1 MIPSSISRYLD
12 SKGIR
17 GPWRIAGTARRD
29 FQGAVVIPALAE
41 KDSLFETLDSLA
53 GNPREFLSRFLIL
66 VVINNRSDANPAD
79 KVDNGETL
87 DLIST
92 GKRISRNLQI
102 GWIDAA
108 SNGLELSPKD
118 GGVGMARKIGF
129 DLALPQ
135 LAFNSSP
142 PLLLSLDADT
152 LVRPDYLPA
161 ILKHFQGAKEG
172 GAVIP
177 FCHQRGK
184 ETEQQAAIQRYELFL
199 RSYVLG
205 LERAGSPY
213 AFHTVGSAMACRAE
227 AYARMGGMNH
237 REAGEDFYFLQHL
250 AKTAGVGKMEGTV
263 VYPSPRVSHRVPFGT
278 GRSMSRLLAAE
289 SGAVLFYRPECFQ
302 ILKDWLALV
311 AENLESEGE
320 DIFLE
325 GRRISEELGS
335 YLTQIKFAPTWKK
348 LTNNCH
354 APPLLL
360 KAFHNWF
367 DGLKTLKLIH
377 HLSAGP
383 YPRAEPD
390 LVIPGFLKWAGLE
403 PPEGIK
409 NQLFL
414 LCRIQVGGDD
424 RFPFS

>member
-1 MIPSSISRYLD
+1 M
-12 SKGIR
+12 
-17 GPWRIAGTARRD
+17 
-29 FQGAVVIPALAE
+29 
-41 KDSLFETLDSLA
+41 
-53 GNPREFLSRFLIL
+53 
-66 VVINNRSDANPAD
+66 
-79 KVDNGETL
+79 
-87 DLIST
+87 
-92 GKRISRNLQI
+92 
-102 GWIDAA
+102 
-108 SNGLELSPKD
+108 GL
-118 GGVGMARKIGF
+118 ARKIGF
-129 DLALPQ
+129 DLALPR
-135 LAFNSSP
+135 LSFKSAP
-142 PLLLSLDADT
+142 PLLVSLDADT

-177 FCHQRGK
+177 FCHQRG
-184 ETEQQAAIQRYELFL
+184 ENPEQEAAIQRYELFL

-278 GRSMSRLLAAE
+278 GPSMSRLLAAE

-311 AENLESEGE
+311 SENLESEGE
-320 DIFLE
+320 DILLK
-325 GRRISEELGS
+325 GGRISEELGS
-335 YLTQIKFAPTWKK
+335 YLTQIQFAPTWEKLKK
-348 LTNNCH
+348 NFH

-360 KAFHNWF
+360 KAFHDWF

-383 YPRAEPD
+383 YPRAEPEFGHPGISEMGGFETPWRESKTSFLFFAGFRSAKTTDPASLRAKRTKNRLSPEKRVFWD
-390 LVIPGFLKWAGLE
+390 LRTLRFGRCDSLAGRRDRSRE
-403 PPEGIK
+403 WIFAAG
-409 NQLFL
+409 
-414 LCRIQVGGDD
+414 IQVVFGR
-424 RFPFS
+424 RFPAEGAFIKEAALFISSRKISSTLRSSLKCQFSGKCIPACVNNSSIRLKSTKPETNRLA